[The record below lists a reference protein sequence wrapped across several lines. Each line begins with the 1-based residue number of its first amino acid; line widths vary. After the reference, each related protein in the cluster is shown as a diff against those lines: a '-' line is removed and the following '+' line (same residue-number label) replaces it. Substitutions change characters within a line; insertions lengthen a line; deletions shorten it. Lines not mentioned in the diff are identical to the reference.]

1 MQLKLLSIH
10 TELDRIEAIWKQLT
24 ASGAPS
30 YFLSWGWMETW
41 VKGLPKDVKLDLAV
55 FEENGEPI
63 MAAFLGHSK
72 VTRRK
77 IFRSTAY
84 LLNETGHRK
93 YDQVYVECNSFLTR
107 HNAPIRLDEV
117 TKLLP
122 GKWDELCLSGL
133 DMERFPGTAL
143 EQNVSGCTMN
153 VLNRMPSPYV
163 DLEAVLAKKGDYA
176 AVLGSNTRSQ
186 LRRTY
191 KLYRER
197 GAVESQMASD
207 LETARSFYEEM
218 KDLHEK
224 SWREKGESGA
234 FSNVWFDEFHK
245 RLIENRFAAGEIQ
258 LVKTT
263 CNGETIGILYNFIL
277 DGRVYYYQAGFKYE
291 ADNRLKPGYVCHAEA
306 IAHSVKAGCKRYE
319 FLGGYEEFK
328 LRLSTHKAVLVWAR
342 LQKPRLKFAV
352 ENQARKAALWAQEK
366 YETRGGKP
374 SRRRIAAEA
383 LSEQGSSA

>member
-1 MQLKLLSIH
+1 MQIRFLSIH
-10 TELDRIEAIWKQLT
+10 SELAQIETIWKRLT

-30 YFLSWGWMETW
+30 YFLSWGWMENW
-41 VKGLPKDVKLDLAV
+41 VKGLPKDVDLRLAV
-55 FEENGEPI
+55 FERDGEPV

-72 VTRRK
+72 VIRRK

-84 LLNETGHRK
+84 LLNETGNRQ

-107 HNAPIRLDEV
+107 PDSAINLEEV
-117 TKLLP
+117 VKLLP
-122 GKWDELCLSGL
+122 GQWDELWLSGL
-133 DMERFPGTAL
+133 DTSLFPGSAL
-143 EQNVSGCTMN
+143 NEKIDGCEMN

-163 DLEAVLAKKGDYA
+163 DLDLVARKKGDYA
-176 AVLGSNTRSQ
+176 AALGSNTRSQ

-197 GAVESQMASD
+197 GPLESQVAEN
-207 LETARSFYEEM
+207 LETALAFYEEM

-224 SWREKGESGA
+224 SWREKGETGA
-234 FSNVWFDEFHK
+234 FANAWFDDFHK
-245 RLIENRFAAGEIQ
+245 RLIRNRFDAGEIQ
-258 LVKTT
+258 LVRTT
-263 CNGETIGILYNFIL
+263 CNGETVGILYNLVL

-306 IAHSVKAGCKRYE
+306 VTHSVKAGCRRYE

-328 LRLSTHKAVLVWAR
+328 LRLSTNTAVLVWAR
-342 LQKPRLKFAV
+342 LQKPRLKFAA
-352 ENQARKAALWAQEK
+352 EKLARNAALWAQEK

-374 SRRRIAAEA
+374 SRRRIAAEWLA
-383 LSEQGSSA
+383 GQGSSA